1 MNEKRGYRG
10 YIVSSVFHIFLAL
23 VFLKIGIDL
32 SPQLPEFFE
41 LTFTTVTAG
50 ETEGKVYT
58 PPPPR
63 TSKPT
68 GVQTTSIKMKEV
80 VELPQ
85 RRTVDIEVPEIPVAE
100 KEKIFANE
108 SPMRLGDK
116 IEIGGEP
123 ERETPENI
131 LSLLGE
137 GAEDFDI
144 EKMSI
149 TEKFQ
154 ADTIS
159 RETGMNVSSV
169 KSYMI
174 EWVGGQRE
182 KLRGNLPVYPQGINK
197 TAVIRLRFEVFPNGT
212 VGEILPLRK
221 GNTILENIAI
231 NSLKEWQFNSF
242 EEEAPRVIQEGII
255 TFIYKLE

>member
-1 MNEKRGYRG
+1 VSEKREYRG
-10 YIVSSVFHIFLAL
+10 YIVSSVFHILLAL
-23 VFLKIGIDL
+23 VFLKVSIDI

-50 ETEGKVYT
+50 EIEGKVYT

-68 GVQTTSIKMKEV
+68 GVKTTSVKMKEV
-80 VELPQ
+80 VELPK
-85 RRTVDIEVPEIPVAE
+85 RRTVDVKEPEIPVAG

-108 SPMRLGDK
+108 SPIRLGDK

-131 LSLLGE
+131 LSLFGE
-137 GAEDFDI
+137 VTEDFDI
-144 EKMSI
+144 ENVSI
-149 TEKFQ
+149 SEKFQ

-159 RETGMNVSSV
+159 RETGMNVSAV
-169 KSYMI
+169 QSYTI

-197 TAVIRLRFEVFPNGT
+197 TAVIRLRFRVFPNGT

-231 NSLKEWQFNSF
+231 NALKEWQFNSF
-242 EEEAPRVIQEGII
+242 EEAAPQVMQEGII
-255 TFIYKLE
+255 TFVYKLE

>member
-1 MNEKRGYRG
+1 MSEKREYRG
-10 YIVSSVFHIFLAL
+10 YIVSSAFHIFLAL

-68 GVQTTSIKMKEV
+68 GVQTISIKMKEV
-80 VELPQ
+80 VELPE

-108 SPMRLGDK
+108 SPVRLGDK

-123 ERETPENI
+123 ERESPENI
-131 LSLLGE
+131 LSLFGE
-137 GAEDFDI
+137 VTENFDV
-144 EKMSI
+144 ENMSI
-149 TEKFQ
+149 TGTFQ

-159 RETGMNVSSV
+159 RETGMNVSAIQ
-169 KSYMI
+169 SYTI

-182 KLRGNLPVYPQGINK
+182 KVRGNLPVYPQGINK

-242 EEEAPRVIQEGII
+242 EQEAPQVMQEGVI
-255 TFIYKLE
+255 TFIYRLE